1 METFNLVEWGVG
13 GIFVGV
19 NAYRRYNTP
28 TSNRET
34 TTFQNYCTYFFFYLA
49 TILTLYVFIGALLD
63 SSPETI
69 GAIYGLMTNQPNTA
83 PPPGITDLSAPMVS
97 ALFLTTLLPS
107 LPILSRYDKALLNIF
122 WDRGHIPNHVQKMA
136 ASMRRAAFSFS
147 PGQIRQLRT
156 LCKSL
161 GIEYASLKL
170 ETGLNLDFRWAR
182 INTLIMG
189 IEDWKLDDTAG
200 IRRYLVDHKTELRMQ
215 RDSLD
220 ELNREYFELK
230 TKNLEAHARDKIQ
243 QFLDKSMARLFRSCT
258 VFVAKAACKTELS
271 ESGRRS
277 RITQLG
283 FEGGSAGFDGLSGR
297 QIATALIAILVTF
310 LTISVV
316 QELSKEPQFRK
327 FGNVAFMTFL
337 MFFTYGSA
345 LIIALNLKRQLTM
358 GYNELTR
365 QRSWIAY
372 LVVGIVTPLSWVIV
386 SISYRYILQMLAG
399 LESDQNFERVI
410 TDISWSYP
418 YALQSLALA
427 ISVSWVLDHHQ
438 SRIMTGKL
446 TIQQRSF
453 DILVTVAALGFASMI
468 AYFWME
474 GLGWFEGYATR
485 EETYRTNSPLS
496 VVWLVFKGAAI
507 GAVVG
512 WLVPMWF
519 YLNRSKA
526 PDQIACRLISMNKRG
541 LSEEIRNLEPN
552 ELIKAVAAVSASVAA
567 IDNDLSRKE
576 HDVYQIIC
584 SHLAGLPNSD
594 IDIDGAEKEFNRCL
608 ELIDSNELKLESRL
622 KIFQRL
628 PLLSSLMPYIASS
641 IAFADGVYLEE
652 EHAIVVSVKNHVLA

>member
-1 METFNLVEWGVG
+1 METKEPLINSESFSCAGKMRQ
-13 GIFVGV
+13 F
-19 NAYRRYNTP
+19 
-28 TSNRET
+28 
-34 TTFQNYCTYFFFYLA
+34 
-49 TILTLYVFIGALLD
+49 
-63 SSPETI
+63 
-69 GAIYGLMTNQPNTA
+69 
-83 PPPGITDLSAPMVS
+83 
-97 ALFLTTLLPS
+97 
-107 LPILSRYDKALLNIF
+107 KALIAGNSTAIAKIGNAKLAHFTRQMLIHELI
-122 WDRGHIPNHVQKMA
+122 RG
-136 ASMRRAAFSFS
+136 S
-147 PGQIRQLRT
+147 
-156 LCKSL
+156 
-161 GIEYASLKL
+161 
-170 ETGLNLDFRWAR
+170 
-182 INTLIMG
+182 
-189 IEDWKLDDTAG
+189 LDDTAG

-230 TKNLEAHARDKIQ
+230 TKNLEAHAREKIQ

-277 RITQLG
+277 RINQLG
-283 FEGGSAGFDGLSGR
+283 FEGGSADFDGLSGR

-327 FGNVAFMTFL
+327 FGNVSFMTFL

-365 QRSWIAY
+365 QRSWFAY
-372 LVVGIVTPLSWVIV
+372 
-386 SISYRYILQMLAG
+386 
-399 LESDQNFERVI
+399 
-410 TDISWSYP
+410 
-418 YALQSLALA
+418 
-427 ISVSWVLDHHQ
+427 
-438 SRIMTGKL
+438 
-446 TIQQRSF
+446 
-453 DILVTVAALGFASMI
+453 LVTVAALGFASMI

-485 EETYRTNSPLS
+485 EETYRIKSPLS
-496 VVWLVFKGAAI
+496 VEWLVFKGAAI

-519 YLNRSKA
+519 YINRSKA
-526 PDQIACRLISMNKRG
+526 PDQIAGRLISMNKRG
-541 LSEEIRNLEPN
+541 LSEEIRNLKPN

-567 IDNDLSRKE
+567 IDHDISRNE

-594 IDIDGAEKEFNRCL
+594 VDIDGATKEFGICL
-608 ELIDSNELKLESRL
+608 QLIESNELKLESRL

-652 EHAIVVSVKNHVLA
+652 EHAIVVPVKNHVTA